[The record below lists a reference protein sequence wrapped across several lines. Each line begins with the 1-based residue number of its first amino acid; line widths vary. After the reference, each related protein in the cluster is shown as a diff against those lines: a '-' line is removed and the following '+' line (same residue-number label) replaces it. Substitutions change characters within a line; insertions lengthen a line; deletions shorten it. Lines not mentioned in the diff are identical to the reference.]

1 MCELLL
7 DALRCFVNTSPA
19 LHKSIDG
26 TELEAESL
34 EQVGLDCVG
43 FPVERGQNAGE
54 GPGRHT
60 VRRLPGLQQVLGLD
74 GAGPRRA
81 LEALVDGGRDGGVGE
96 GGRGARDR
104 AGAEAAGPG
113 AAHVPG
119 AGQRRR
125 AVGRRAAGR
134 LFRLVVFR
142 GTAVLARLLAV
153 GAGVCSFGVG
163 GAFLFTKLGASVLE
177 PNLRKKKHS

>member
-1 MCELLL
+1 MSLVFCETGPVG
-7 DALRCFVNTSPA
+7 R
-19 LHKSIDG
+19 
-26 TELEAESL
+26 TEHAADESL

-43 FPVERGQNAGE
+43 FPVERGQNARE

-81 LEALVDGGRDGGVGE
+81 LEALVDGGWDGGVGE

-142 GTAVLARLLAV
+142 GTAVLARLLAGAV
-153 GAGVCSFGVG
+153 GAGVRSFGVG
-163 GAFLFTKLGASVLE
+163 GALLFTKLGASVLE
-177 PNLRKKKHS
+177 PNLRKKIHSLE